1 MTPPRL
7 NSPSPLPTTPPSGEP
22 TPVSSEPPSVF
33 EPTMV
38 KGTLAGVAIAVIG
51 MFVSLLMMAHT
62 VWVEGEE

>member
-1 MTPPRL
+1 
-7 NSPSPLPTTPPSGEP
+7 
-22 TPVSSEPPSVF
+22 
-33 EPTMV
+33 MV